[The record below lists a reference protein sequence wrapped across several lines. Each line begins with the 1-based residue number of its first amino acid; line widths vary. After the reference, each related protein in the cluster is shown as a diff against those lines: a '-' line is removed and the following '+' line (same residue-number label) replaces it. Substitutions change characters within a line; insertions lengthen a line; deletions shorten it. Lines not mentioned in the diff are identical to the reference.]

1 MKMSELK
8 KGDIISNVRYGFK
21 LHKAKVINNFPSK
34 NKIYLKI
41 YASWVFTPLELFNYS
56 DYNLEI
62 IND

>member
-34 NKIYLKI
+34 NKIYLK
-41 YASWVFTPLELFNYS
+41 Y
-56 DYNLEI
+56 I
-62 IND
+62 IFVRINSG